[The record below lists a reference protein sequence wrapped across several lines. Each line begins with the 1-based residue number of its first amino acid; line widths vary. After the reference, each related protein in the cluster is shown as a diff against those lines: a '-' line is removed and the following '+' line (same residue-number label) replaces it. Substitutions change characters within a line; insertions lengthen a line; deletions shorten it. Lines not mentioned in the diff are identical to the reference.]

1 MWAALIIL
9 AQVVGSSQPGGQQDF
24 ELCGGVTKGSRE
36 ESIAACQRVTGK
48 QVLDKQ
54 HIAAAH
60 YMLARSADSPADA
73 ITHWDQVIAFDPD
86 TADHYGERGFQYS
99 LLKDTDRA
107 LADYEKGLAL
117 KPDSARIFFQ
127 RALTLKGMGED
138 ARALADLDRA
148 IALEPQEP
156 TYYSIKAQIYLRQG
170 KTAEA
175 LAMLDQGIAIKPDH
189 AQFFQDKAEVY
200 RKLGDAKEEEAA
212 LTRLIALKPKG
223 ELGILLRAFLYE
235 KLGKADLAIA
245 DYDALL
251 ALDPSPKNHFSR
263 ERRDKLAAAKGG
275 SPAPPAPKVV
285 DPEDDKATKPPATDP
300 LECRVYVPSVGITVS
315 VPCAK

>member
-1 MWAALIIL
+1 MTKRSRSNLIP
-9 AQVVGSSQPGGQQDF
+9 QTTTS
-24 ELCGGVTKGSRE
+24 
-36 ESIAACQRVTGK
+36 
-48 QVLDKQ
+48 
-54 HIAAAH
+54 
-60 YMLARSADSPADA
+60 
-73 ITHWDQVIAFDPD
+73 
-86 TADHYGERGFQYS
+86 ERGFQFS
-99 LLKDTDRA
+99 LLKDNDRA

-117 KPDSARIFFQ
+117 KPDSARIFFK
-127 RALTLKGMGED
+127 RALTFKEMGED

-189 AQFFQDKAEVY
+189 AQFFQDKGEVY
-200 RKLGDAKEEEAA
+200 RKLGDTKQEEAA

-251 ALDPSPKNHFSR
+251 ALDPSPKNQFSR
-263 ERRDKLAAAKGG
+263 ERRDLLAAAKGG

-285 DPEDDKATKPPATDP
+285 EPSDDSTAKKSEPRPTRSSAACTCRAPASRYRCPAQNDTSPLPPVRP
-300 LECRVYVPSVGITVS
+300 RQVGSPVW
-315 VPCAK
+315 VNG